1 MKKMKTF
8 FKASPI
14 AMVVAG
20 LMVAGVA
27 SAALLT
33 VYVTMTGTAD
43 VQQSVVFENGDNG
56 DTEKTYTIGDSLAVA
71 GNTYTQ
77 DYNLLNRS
85 VTTAP
90 IKFVTKYNMPS
101 RDGYWRD
108 SEAGIDTSYWST
120 VVLENKD
127 TSNWQPIT
135 TDGIQGTL
143 TYKLVGP
150 KFDYEFEASGLTPGE
165 SYSLIYY
172 ADKQNRFV
180 NFGGDNPGALIATAV
195 ADAASGDY
203 VGGNISIEGSENL
216 AMNLPHADDWNGTSE
231 ANYCISKNE
240 GGTGDMYNLCRGAK
254 IWLVPSG
261 DYDGEKVSWIS
272 KGSYLYET
280 DLITYSDS
288 DKGGETLWLGEGKL
302 NFFVKNILDLALVP
316 GEYKVKTEIV
326 PAL

>member
-1 MKKMKTF
+1 MKKLTSL

-101 RDGYWRD
+101 RDGYWRG
-108 SEAGIDTSYWST
+108 SEEGIETSYWST

-150 KFDYEFEASGLTPGE
+150 AFDYEFEATGLTPGE
-165 SYSLIYY
+165 YSLIYY
-172 ADKQNRFV
+172 ADRQDRFE
-180 NFGGDNPGALIATAV
+180 NPGGDNPGALIATAV
-195 ADAASGDY
+195 ADA
-203 VGGNISIEGSENL
+203 GGNISIEGSKNL
-216 AMNLPHADDWNGTSE
+216 EMNLPHADDWNGTAD
-231 ANYCISKNE
+231 ANYCGNAE
-240 GGTGDMYNLCRGAK
+240 GDNYDLCRGAK

-261 DYDGEKVSWIS
+261 DYDGEK
-272 KGSYLYET
+272 
-280 DLITYSDS
+280 
-288 DKGGETLWLGEGKL
+288 
-302 NFFVKNILDLALVP
+302 
-316 GEYKVKTEIV
+316 
-326 PAL
+326 